1 MKRNAPKLPLTSE
14 ERSVF
19 RKQKIKLSAIASF
32 QTRDLAF
39 MLGCTEERAKY
50 LIALSQFQTIP
61 SVGPDLAKHV
71 IDLGYYSLAELKG
84 REPAK
89 LFDQLEQL
97 YGYRLDPCVEDG
109 IWLIVHN
116 VETFTVKSGG
126 GILQKKESC
135 TAINTDIRTRG
146 QSDDETQEDVKQVF
160 IGANLCYTCNN
171 YLIIDP
177 NCLGGCCN

>member
-1 MKRNAPKLPLTSE
+1 
-14 ERSVF
+14 
-19 RKQKIKLSAIASF
+19 
-32 QTRDLAF
+32 

-97 YGYRLDPCVEDG
+97 YGYRLDPCVEDS
-109 IWLIVHN
+109 IRLIVHN
-116 VETFTVKSGG
+116 AETSHSEKRWWDFTEERKLYRHKYGYP
-126 GILQKKESC
+126 
-135 TAINTDIRTRG
+135 DTRP
-146 QSDDETQEDVKQVF
+146 KR
-160 IGANLCYTCNN
+160 
-171 YLIIDP
+171 
-177 NCLGGCCN
+177 